1 MEEREQIL
9 LRERTCG
16 ETVLVNCSFE
26 QVAAIAWVLGRWTS
40 DIEILPLSDADDDT
54 EQIIL

>member
-26 QVAAIAWVLGRWTS
+26 QAAAIAWLLGRWTS